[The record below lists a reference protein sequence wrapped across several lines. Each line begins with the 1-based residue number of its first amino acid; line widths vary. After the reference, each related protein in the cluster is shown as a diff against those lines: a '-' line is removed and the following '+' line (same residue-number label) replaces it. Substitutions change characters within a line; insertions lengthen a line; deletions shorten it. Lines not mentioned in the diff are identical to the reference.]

1 MILHVPREFR
11 REMAHPER
19 AFNIRFSGPETPGSV
34 PLKTWAWNRQVLGAR
49 LDPYPSPTLRSD
61 PPGVRPPLSRPTLIR
76 RQPAENIALFRTTL
90 AKIPSIR
97 RSARQERVRIGVR
110 TRTSRKG
117 SFFARPQLRWPHA
130 ATRPRSAR
138 FLARAAGPSP
148 LPCSTPTSPPA
159 RLSAPSE
166 TSPIASA
173 IQSAAKHPLT
183 SPASAPGHPKTAV
196 RAHAPG
202 GHLSCAQPG
211 ARRPRRDE
219 ECSRRS

>member
-34 PLKTWAWNRQVLGAR
+34 PLKTWARNRQVLGAR

-61 PPGVRPPLSRPTLIR
+61 PSGVRPPLFTRKPMR
-76 RQPAENIALFRTTL
+76 RQPAEITRFFRLPL
-90 AKIPSIR
+90 ATCPLVGR
-97 RSARQERVRIGVR
+97 PAPQERVRNGVR
-110 TRTSRKG
+110 TWTSRKG